1 MRKALRELEGCLCE
15 QTEDTEVI
23 LNNGDYTYIGARKD
37 KYGLVLFAWGEGE
50 AEYKPDYCP
59 FCGKRL

>member
-1 MRKALRELEGCLCE
+1 MIKELHELKGCLCE

-23 LNNGDYTYIGARKD
+23 FNNEEYTCIGARKD
-37 KYGLVLFAWGEGE
+37 KHGLVLFARGEGE
-50 AEYKPDYCP
+50 AKYKPKYCP